1 MAKNYLRFAVWNIE
15 GLSCKLNDID
25 FISKLENFDLISLV
39 ETWLPYGQNNINI
52 DGFFSFSKNRKDI
65 SQNSRRSSG
74 GITILVKSS
83 LRKGVKF
90 LDKESTEEF
99 VWWKLD
105 KTFFKLPHDIFICT
119 VYIPPQYSSRETR
132 INIDHFES
140 LQNSIDKFT
149 MLGKVV
155 LCGDFNARTGVL

>member
-1 MAKNYLRFAVWNIE
+1 MAKNFLRFAVWNIE

-39 ETWLPYGQNNINI
+39 ETWLPCGQNNINI
-52 DGFFSFSKNRKDI
+52 DGFFSFSKNREDI

-105 KTFFKLPHDIFICT
+105 KTFFKLPHLIT
-119 VYIPPQYSSRETR
+119 TPK
-132 INIDHFES
+132 
-140 LQNSIDKFT
+140 NS
-149 MLGKVV
+149 G
-155 LCGDFNARTGVL
+155 N

>member
-1 MAKNYLRFAVWNIE
+1 MAKIFLRFAVWNIE

-83 LRKGVKF
+83 LKCYCSEFFDPHFFSLIKSAF
-90 LDKESTEEF
+90 LPDLFTTNRIEIGQ
-99 VWWKLD
+99 
-105 KTFFKLPHDIFICT
+105 FKPIL
-119 VYIPPQYSSRETR
+119 
-132 INIDHFES
+132 
-140 LQNSIDKFT
+140 
-149 MLGKVV
+149 
-155 LCGDFNARTGVL
+155 